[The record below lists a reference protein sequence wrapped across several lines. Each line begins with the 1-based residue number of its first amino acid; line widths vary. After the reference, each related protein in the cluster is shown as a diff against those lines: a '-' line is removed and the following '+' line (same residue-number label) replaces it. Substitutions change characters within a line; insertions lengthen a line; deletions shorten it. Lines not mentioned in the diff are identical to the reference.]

1 MKKTTALLTVNA
13 IVLSI
18 IAINTY
24 KPEITKLANKYTKIK
39 KLQKSSSYHK
49 LEKKK
54 IIEETI
60 KIVGNPQKL
69 VEEALT
75 TTDLTI
81 VETTNLLPLP
91 IHDYLYQK
99 MESVSYELALIPSTE
114 LALVPVSKNIYGE
127 RSLNEILTCPYIEI
141 ETIKTHIPSNKTLS
155 NYIKYLFGMISI
167 LLVLNNADKLDN
179 LNTLITKESIESA
192 TQEIDEFVTD
202 SIDTI
207 VTLNNHEKLVE
218 RKVSRIANSEQT
230 YEEKLISIFNLEE
243 LTFEEK
249 TQEIIN
255 IKNIPYSVKFDFFI
269 KSNNYSKEEAL
280 KIIISSNLTTS
291 ENIFNYIMGIN
302 SLSMDEK
309 VNYIMTSDL
318 TLYTRVFDYLLN
330 DSQIANAK
338 AHEYIVNSNIATYEE
353 KLNYYIKSNISSYDK
368 IWNILQIP
376 NIEFKTVFNDLINS
390 KAIPE
395 AEIIEN
401 VMKTDLISFK
411 TLFDNIIEIDG
422 ITKERLSEY
431 LTYYNNYYNSGFNTI
446 SLKDLI
452 DYTLEIPTF
461 DHETKVNTFWA
472 LLENLTLNERSEF
485 ILEYYNIDY
494 ENDYINLVTSFKDNF
509 TEEEM
514 IILELF
520 SKIDKLKDEFIFA
533 HYNITDNEFKI
544 TASGCAAEGA
554 KDYQDLYWVANT
566 FFNRITHP
574 WYTKKG
580 INPYLQFIEDNQF
593 SVYASKDYLSYL
605 YPQTKSEKAQ
615 YIRAEIALR
624 NMLYDGYSGI
634 EHDYVE
640 FRSSNITD
648 FSNNM
653 IVPNGNRYGKILIKE
668 NRIKIDGLNGIDEY
682 FG

>member
-1 MKKTTALLTVNA
+1 
-13 IVLSI
+13 
-18 IAINTY
+18 
-24 KPEITKLANKYTKIK
+24 
-39 KLQKSSSYHK
+39 
-49 LEKKK
+49 
-54 IIEETI
+54 
-60 KIVGNPQKL
+60 
-69 VEEALT
+69 
-75 TTDLTI
+75 
-81 VETTNLLPLP
+81 
-91 IHDYLYQK
+91 
-99 MESVSYELALIPSTE
+99 
-114 LALVPVSKNIYGE
+114 
-127 RSLNEILTCPYIEI
+127 
-141 ETIKTHIPSNKTLS
+141 
-155 NYIKYLFGMISI
+155 
-167 LLVLNNADKLDN
+167 
-179 LNTLITKESIESA
+179 
-192 TQEIDEFVTD
+192 
-202 SIDTI
+202 
-207 VTLNNHEKLVE
+207 
-218 RKVSRIANSEQT
+218 
-230 YEEKLISIFNLEE
+230 
-243 LTFEEK
+243 
-249 TQEIIN
+249 
-255 IKNIPYSVKFDFFI
+255 
-269 KSNNYSKEEAL
+269 
-280 KIIISSNLTTS
+280 
-291 ENIFNYIMGIN
+291 MGIN
-302 SLSMDEK
+302 SLSIDEK

-330 DSQIANAK
+330 NSQIANAK

-353 KLNYYIKSNISSYDK
+353 KLNYYVESNISSYDK
-368 IWNILQIP
+368 IWNVLQIP
-376 NIEFKTVFNDLINS
+376 DIEFKTIFNDLINS

-395 AEIIEN
+395 DEIIEN
-401 VMKTDLISFK
+401 IMKTDLISFK

-431 LTYYNNYYNSGFNTI
+431 LIYYNNYYNSGFNTI
-446 SLKDLI
+446 SLKDLV
-452 DYTLEIPTF
+452 DYTLEIPLF

-472 LLENLTLNERSEF
+472 LLENLTLNERSDF
-485 ILEYYNIDY
+485 ILGYYSIDY
-494 ENDYINLVTSFKDNF
+494 ENDYINLIVSFKDNF

-533 HYNITDNEFKI
+533 HYNITENEFKI

-653 IVPNGNRYGKILIKE
+653 VVPNGNRYGKILIKE